1 MDNHIK
7 EADFPVCILNNE
19 TLELSFNRQAERYI
33 SSKAEIVEAIR
44 ALKKDK
50 SLSSVHIFENIEIL
64 LLKFCQDS
72 RQSVFLMIE
81 TSNIEKSLSEIEM
94 IKNFSNEMD
103 VILNTIHD
111 DILITDGKGII
122 IKSYPSFEKV
132 YNIKKEDAEGS
143 SIYDLEKEG
152 VFKPSIT
159 AMVLERKEKVTMLQ
173 ENSMSRKIIVTAT
186 PIMNKS
192 GEISK
197 VISFSRDLTDYL
209 NLKKQ
214 YEIQEE
220 AIQKYA
226 AELEELREKN
236 NDISGLVANSRIMK
250 NVINTVDKVAA
261 FDANIILE
269 GESGVGKTM
278 FAKIIHTK
286 SLRAHGPFIEI
297 NCGSIP
303 ENLLESELFGY
314 EKGAFTGANDNGKVG
329 LIQLADKGTLFLDEI
344 GELPLNLQTKL
355 LKVIQDKKITRI
367 GGTKTIEVD
376 FRLITATNKK
386 LEELT
391 AQHVFREDLY
401 YRLNVIY
408 INVPPLRERKDDIF
422 ILAIGFLNNFNRK
435 YHLNKT
441 LSPDLIDCLMS
452 YDWPGNIR
460 ELENLIERLVLTS
473 DDERVDCTSLPENIK
488 RNGNI
493 TCSFTTLD
501 DALEQLERQLV
512 IDAYK
517 KHKTTTGVAKEL
529 AISQPT
535 AVRKIKKYLNQQNIF
550 KNE

>member
-1 MDNHIK
+1 MDNPIK
-7 EADFPVCILNNE
+7 EADFPVCILNND
-19 TLELSFNRQAERYI
+19 TLELSFNQKAERYI
-33 SSKAEIVEAIR
+33 GSKDEIVQAVRLLE
-44 ALKKDK
+44 KEQ
-50 SLSSVHIFENIEIL
+50 SLSSVHVFDNNEIL
-64 LLKFCQDS
+64 LLKFYQDGI
-72 RQSVFLMIE
+72 QTVFLMIE
-81 TSNIEKSLSEIEM
+81 TGNIEKSLSEIEM
-94 IKNFSNEMD
+94 IKNISNEMD

-132 YNIKKEDAEGS
+132 YNIKKEDAEGR

-159 AMVLERKEKVTMLQ
+159 AMVLERKEEVTMLQ

-250 NVINTVDKVAA
+250 NVINTVDKVAV

-278 FAKIIHTK
+278 IAKIIHTK

-314 EKGAFTGANDNGKVG
+314 EKGAFTGASDNGKVG

-376 FRLITATNKK
+376 FRLITATNQK

-391 AQHVFREDLY
+391 AQHAFREDLY

-422 ILAIGFLNNFNRK
+422 ILAISFLNNFNRK

-441 LSPDLIDCLMS
+441 LSPDLIDCFMS

-460 ELENLIERLVLTS
+460 ELENLTERLVLTS
-473 DDERVDCTSLPENIK
+473 DDERIDCTSLPENIR

-493 TCSFTTLD
+493 SCSFTTLD

-512 IDAYK
+512 MDAYK

-535 AVRKIKKYLNQQNIF
+535 AVRKIKKYLKQQLVF
-550 KNE
+550 RNE